1 MVQVKPIQGV
11 KKVLFFQAMDDTTTD
26 GSGLRLAFQTEHTLT
41 QERETIEE
49 LTKDGNIKD
58 TGEINASLSFT
69 SYVAKNDPTFDL
81 LQESFNNNEALQ
93 VWEVDLTEKDE
104 GDTYDSLYAQ
114 GKLTSFEVSNS
125 ADGFSELSTEL
136 AINLIP
142 QRGPVTVSEA
152 QFDAVQYAFKAFGQL
167 ATENGVV
174 TP

>member
-81 LQESFNNNEALQ
+81 LQEAFNNNESLQ

-142 QRGPVTVSEA
+142 QKGPVTVSEA
-152 QFDAVQYAFKAFGQL
+152 QFDAVQYAFKAFGEL
-167 ATENGVV
+167 ATENGEE

>member
-58 TGEINASLSFT
+58 TGDINASLSFT

-81 LQESFNNNEALQ
+81 LQEAFNNNESLQ

-104 GDTYDSLYAQ
+104 GETYDSLYAQ

-142 QRGPVTVSEA
+142 QKGPVTVSEA
-152 QFDAVQYAFKAFGQL
+152 QFDAVQYAFKAFGEL
-167 ATENGVV
+167 ATENAEE

>member
-58 TGEINASLSFT
+58 TGDINASLSFT

-81 LQESFNNNEALQ
+81 LQDAFNNNETLQ
-93 VWEVDLTEKDE
+93 VWEADLTERDE
-104 GDTYDSLYAQ
+104 DDMYDSIYAQ

-142 QRGPVTVSEA
+142 QRGPVNVSEA
-152 QFDAVQYAFKAFGQL
+152 QFDAVQYAFKAFGEL
-167 ATENGVV
+167 ATENGEE

>member
-58 TGEINASLSFT
+58 TSEINATLSFT

-81 LQESFNNNEALQ
+81 LQESFNNNETVQ
-93 VWEVDLTEKDE
+93 VWEVDLTEMDGE
-104 GDTYDSLYAQ
+104 NLYDSIYAQ

-125 ADGFSELSTEL
+125 ADGFAELSTEL

-152 QFDAVQYAFKAFGQL
+152 QFDAVQYAFKAFGEL
-167 ATENGVV
+167 AQENGAE

>member
-58 TGEINASLSFT
+58 TGDINASLSFT

-81 LQESFNNNEALQ
+81 LQDAFNNNETLQ
-93 VWEVDLTEKDE
+93 VWEADLTERDE
-104 GDTYDSLYAQ
+104 DDMYDSIYAQ

-142 QRGPVTVSEA
+142 QRGPVNVSEA
-152 QFDAVQYAFKAFGQL
+152 QFDAVQYAFKAFGEL
-167 ATENGVV
+167 ATENGGE

>member
-58 TGEINASLSFT
+58 TGDINASLSFT

-81 LQESFNNNEALQ
+81 LQEAFNNNESLQ

-104 GDTYDSLYAQ
+104 GETYDSLYAQ

-152 QFDAVQYAFKAFGQL
+152 QFDAVQYAFKAFGEL
-167 ATENGVV
+167 ATENAEE

>member
-81 LQESFNNNEALQ
+81 LQEAFNNNEALQ

-142 QRGPVTVSEA
+142 QKGPVTVSEA

-167 ATENGVV
+167 ATENAG

>member
-58 TGEINASLSFT
+58 AGDINASLSFT

-81 LQESFNNNEALQ
+81 LQEAFNNNETLQ

-104 GDTYDSLYAQ
+104 GETYDSLYAQ

-142 QRGPVTVSEA
+142 QKGPVTVSEA
-152 QFDAVQYAFKAFGQL
+152 QFDAVQYAFKAFGEL
-167 ATENGVV
+167 AKENAPE

>member
-81 LQESFNNNEALQ
+81 LQDAFNNNETLQ
-93 VWEVDLTEKDE
+93 VWEADLTERDE
-104 GDTYDSLYAQ
+104 DDMYDSIYAQ

-142 QRGPVTVSEA
+142 QRGPVNVSEA
-152 QFDAVQYAFKAFGQL
+152 QFDAVQYAFKAFGEL
-167 ATENGVV
+167 ATENGEE

>member
-81 LQESFNNNEALQ
+81 LQEAFNNNEALQ

-142 QRGPVTVSEA
+142 QKGPVTVSEA
-152 QFDAVQYAFKAFGQL
+152 QFDAVQYAFKAFGEL
-167 ATENGVV
+167 ATENGEE

>member
-1 MVQVKPIQGV
+1 MAQFKPIQGV

-41 QERETIEE
+41 RERETIEE

-81 LQESFNNNEALQ
+81 LQEAFNNNETLQ
-93 VWEVDLTEKDE
+93 VWEADLTDKDE
-104 GDTYDSLYAQ
+104 DDMYDSIYAQ

-152 QFDAVQYAFKAFGQL
+152 QFDAVQYAFKAFGEL
-167 ATENGVV
+167 ATENGA
-174 TP
+174 P